1 MKEHLL
7 PVRFHSRIYH
17 VSQKTRVIKLEVGC
31 STEQALVRIKKR
43 MNSDSL
49 ETALRQS
56 LVLTDYLIR
65 SSQNHCKILI
75 EQENGTYSEMIL
87 K

>member
-1 MKEHLL
+1 M
-7 PVRFHSRIYH
+7 
-17 VSQKTRVIKLEVGC
+17 SQKIRIIKLEAG
-31 STEQALVRIKKR
+31 SGSEQALLRIKKR
-43 MNSDSL
+43 MQSDSL

-65 SSQNHCKILI
+65 SSQNNCKILV

>member
-1 MKEHLL
+1 MSQK
-7 PVRFHSRIYH
+7 SRI
-17 VSQKTRVIKLEVGC
+17 IKLEAG
-31 STEQALVRIKKR
+31 SSEEQALLRIKKR
-43 MNSDSL
+43 MQSDSL

-65 SSQNHCKILI
+65 SSQNNCKILV